1 MTPTRR
7 KKRIGLYALIILIGG
22 LATYLHFTRVEFDR
36 TTWCPLNRDVVRH
49 IVFLVDQTDP
59 LTQTQ
64 KEYLLSRVKG
74 MRNELQR
81 FDRVSIYTIGDQ
93 GALLDRKFSLCN
105 PGSKA
110 DFQRDWSLELTNT
123 QSFWEDKYKR
133 GFEAPL
139 VNVADELT
147 RAQSLGYSH
156 ISETI
161 ALISR
166 DPEFSDELQSRRLVV
181 LSDFLEN
188 TPTYSQYADKS
199 TGDLSLERYLNSLP
213 QNSVTPDLS
222 GVDVQLVYLARDNG
236 QKVQSQQHLD
246 FWTSFVKHYGAR
258 NVEVAQPRPV
268 R

>member
-1 MTPTRR
+1 MTEFRL
-7 KKRIGLYALIILIGG
+7 KVALLVAIIALLAGLLI
-22 LATYLHFTRVEFDR
+22 YQQFTKVNFDK

-59 LTQTQ
+59 LTQNQ
-64 KEYLLSRVKG
+64 KDYLLGRVKG
-74 MRNELQR
+74 MRSELQR

-110 DFQRDWSLELTNT
+110 DFQRDWSLEVTNT
-123 QSFWEDKYKR
+123 PSVWEQQYRK

-139 VNVADELT
+139 FEVADELT
-147 RAQSLGYSH
+147 RAQSLSFSH

-161 ALISR
+161 ALITH
-166 DPEFSDELQSRRLVV
+166 DPDFSDTLQYRRLVV

-188 TPTYSQYADKS
+188 TPTYTQYNDRSA
-199 TGDLSLERYLNSLP
+199 GDLSLDRYLRSLP
-213 QNSVTPDLS
+213 PNAVKPDLN

-246 FWTSFVKHYGAR
+246 FWTSFLKHYGAGS
-258 NVEVAQPRPV
+258 VDVAQPRPV